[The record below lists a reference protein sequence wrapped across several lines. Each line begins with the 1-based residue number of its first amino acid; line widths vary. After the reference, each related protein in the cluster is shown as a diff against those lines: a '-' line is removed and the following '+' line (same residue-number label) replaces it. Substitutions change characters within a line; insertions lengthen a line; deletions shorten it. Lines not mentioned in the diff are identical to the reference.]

1 MVDTDTTPAR
11 APAPIDVTM
20 PLAPRRPGVAR
31 GPAADENDSSAKW
44 AGHGR
49 ERSISVASGMMIG
62 DGMMTDARRPTSM
75 DRSAVPGSEG
85 ETVTM
90 TAETAPEAIGY
101 LMQVLGSRVMAYGSP
116 DGGIREARPGR
127 MVRIDTTEGTVIGVV
142 TGVIARDG
150 AGGTPAA
157 GPVAVD
163 IATIGEA
170 ERLDD
175 GGLGAVYRGVTRHP
189 RVGDPVALAAP
200 EDMAAIF
207 APATDTTIT
216 VGHVYG
222 APEVQAHLH
231 MDALLGRH
239 FAILGTTGS
248 GKSCAVSL
256 LLHRVLEGFPHGHV
270 VVLDPHNEYREAFG
284 DISHVVDPAGMSLPY
299 WLMTGEELASV
310 FLGPR
315 LHDHIAE
322 LMVLLDAL
330 LDAKRK
336 SPIGRQSPDTVT
348 ADSPIPYRLSDL
360 RKALDDQVGSLTRS
374 EDVRP
379 YMRLI
384 NRLDGLMGDPR
395 FAFMFSGSLMR
406 ISMVDVI
413 STLLRMPT
421 DGAPLTLV
429 DLSGV
434 PSEVVEV
441 VVSLFCRIVFDF
453 QLFAS
458 EVQSAPVLLVCE
470 EAHRY
475 APADPTSGFTSTRRA
490 LGRIAKEGRKYG
502 LGLGLVSQRPSELD
516 SEILSQCNTVMA
528 LRLSNERDL
537 TYVRGALPDDAGDL
551 AGVLPALATAQA
563 LVVGVASPMP
573 MRVNL
578 DLLTPH
584 QQPRRG
590 AASFSDSWTN
600 ETWDRAYVQEVIG
613 RWRYPRQQ

>member
-1 MVDTDTTPAR
+1 MTVDTTPE
-11 APAPIDVTM
+11 P
-20 PLAPRRPGVAR
+20 
-31 GPAADENDSSAKW
+31 
-44 AGHGR
+44 
-49 ERSISVASGMMIG
+49 
-62 DGMMTDARRPTSM
+62 
-75 DRSAVPGSEG
+75 
-85 ETVTM
+85 
-90 TAETAPEAIGY
+90 IGY

-116 DGGIREARPGR
+116 EGGIREARPGR
-127 MVRIDTTEGTVIGVV
+127 LVRIDTADGAAIGVV
-142 TGVIARDG
+142 TGVTARDG
-150 AGGTPAA
+150 PGGTPAA
-157 GPVAVD
+157 GPVALD
-163 IATIGEA
+163 ITTVGEA
-170 ERLDD
+170 ERLAD
-175 GGLGAVYRGVTRHP
+175 GGLGAVYRGVTRYP
-189 RVGDPVALAAP
+189 RVGDPVALAASA
-200 EDMAAIF
+200 DLAAIF
-207 APATDTTIT
+207 APANDTTIT
-216 VGHVYG
+216 IGHVYG
-222 APEVQAHLH
+222 APEVRAHLS

-284 DISHVVDPAGMSLPY
+284 DLSQVVDPAGMSLPY
-299 WLMTGEELASV
+299 WLMTGEELAGV

-315 LHDHIAE
+315 LRDHVAE

-348 ADSPIPYRLSDL
+348 VDSPVPYRLSDL
-360 RKALDDQVGSLTRS
+360 RKALDDQVGSLSRA

-384 NRLDGLMGDPR
+384 TRLDSLMGDPR
-395 FAFMFSGSLMR
+395 FAFMFSGTLMR

-434 PSEVVEV
+434 PSDVVDV

-453 QLFAS
+453 QVFAADD
-458 EVQSAPVLLVCE
+458 QSAPVLLVCE

-475 APADPTSGFTSTRRA
+475 APADPSSGFTSTRRA
-490 LGRIAKEGRKYG
+490 LGRLAKEGRKYG
-502 LGLGLVSQRPSELD
+502 LGLGLISQRPSELD
-516 SEILSQCNTVMA
+516 PEILSQCNTVMA

-537 TYVRGALPDDAGDL
+537 TYVRGTLPDDAGDL

-563 LVVGVASPMP
+563 VTLGAATPMP

-578 DLLTPH
+578 DLLKPH

-590 AASFSDSWTN
+590 AASFSDGWTHDI
-600 ETWDRAYVQEVIG
+600 WDRDYVQAVIG